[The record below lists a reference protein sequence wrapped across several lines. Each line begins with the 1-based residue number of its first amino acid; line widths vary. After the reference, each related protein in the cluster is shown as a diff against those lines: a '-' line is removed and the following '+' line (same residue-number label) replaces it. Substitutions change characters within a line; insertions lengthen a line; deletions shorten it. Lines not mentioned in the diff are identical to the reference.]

1 MKLALRVLHLEKQKR
16 PPDHQHSAQVKWPS
30 VSKEGRKVSVRPQ
43 MSASPGSGDSG
54 TAPSTPVVGSSER
67 PGVEE
72 RGPPAEAGLQGPRD
86 LGRSSSSLQAG
97 PASSPSH
104 VSVKEPTPSIAS
116 DISLPIATQELR
128 QRLRQLEK

>member
-1 MKLALRVLHLEKQKR
+1 M
-16 PPDHQHSAQVKWPS
+16 
-30 VSKEGRKVSVRPQ
+30 
-43 MSASPGSGDSG
+43 
-54 TAPSTPVVGSSER
+54 
-67 PGVEE
+67 EE

-128 QRLRQLEK
+128 QRLRQLENGTTLGQSPLGQIQLTIRHSSQRN